1 MAGDPDEARKQ
12 LRAANMPVVHA
23 FAVRIMGKFDQE
35 IHRRRMIE
43 RPAVVAKAARRPS
56 PLVEAAIFATGD
68 WLAEHPKFGT
78 ETDEADVRRWPMTD
92 FRYTFF
98 YKIDWSD
105 DALDVLRVM
114 DARQVRNLKRVP
126 R

>member
-1 MAGDPDEARKQ
+1 MNVRYRT
-12 LRAANMPVVHA
+12 RALED
-23 FAVRIMGKFDQE
+23 I
-35 IHRRRMIE
+35 RMI
-43 RPAVVAKAARRPS
+43 RAWRNRQS
-56 PLVEAAIFATGD
+56 PDLALTVEAAIFATGD